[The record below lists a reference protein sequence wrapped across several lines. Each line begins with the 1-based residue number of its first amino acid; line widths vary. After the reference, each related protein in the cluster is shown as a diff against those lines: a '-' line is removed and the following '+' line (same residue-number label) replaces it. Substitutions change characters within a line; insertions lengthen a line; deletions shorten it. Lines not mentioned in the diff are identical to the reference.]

1 MNPATQNT
9 PRSLSDSA
17 CLWIAQ
23 GLGSGRLR
31 PGPGTWGSLVGVLL
45 TLLLLAFP
53 GPIPYLVTTC
63 LLVVLSVP
71 ICSRA
76 EKILGQTDPG
86 SVVLDEIVAMPVAFS
101 GYAIHWW
108 MAGSSPAVTN
118 IRYWWPALAAG
129 FVLFRILDI
138 WKPWPI
144 RRLQSLHGGLGIVV
158 DDLAAAVLSAGLLAL
173 GTLALFYARLATA

>member
-1 MNPATQNT
+1 MNPATQN
-9 PRSLSDSA
+9 PPPSFGDAA

-53 GPIPYLVTTC
+53 GPVPYLVTTG
-63 LLVVLSVP
+63 LLVALSVP

-76 EKILGQTDPG
+76 EKILGETDPG
-86 SVVLDEIVAMPVAFS
+86 SVVLDEIVAVPVAFS
-101 GYAIHWW
+101 GYALHWW
-108 MAGSSPAVTN
+108 LAGSSPALSQ
-118 IRYWWPALAAG
+118 IRYWWPALIAA
-129 FVLFRILDI
+129 FVLFRIFDI

-144 RRLQSLHGGLGIVV
+144 RRLQSLHGGVGIVV
-158 DDLAAAVLSAGLLAL
+158 DDLAAALLSAVLVGL
-173 GTLALFYARLATA
+173 GTLALFYTRLATA

>member
-1 MNPATQNT
+1 MNPPSQNP
-9 PRSLSDSA
+9 PRSPADAA

-45 TLLLLAFP
+45 TLLLLAVP
-53 GPIPYLVTTC
+53 GPIPYLATT
-63 LLVVLSVP
+63 VVLVALSIP

-76 EKILGQTDPG
+76 EKILGETDPG

-101 GYAIHWW
+101 GYAAHWW
-108 MAGSSPAVTN
+108 LAGSSPALTQ
-118 IRYWWPALAAG
+118 IQYWWPALAAG
-129 FVLFRILDI
+129 FVLFRIFDI

-144 RRLQSLHGGLGIVV
+144 RRLQSLHGGVGIVV
-158 DDLAAAVLSAGLLAL
+158 DDLAAALVSAVLLGL
-173 GTLALFYARLATA
+173 GTLALFYTRLATA